1 MLTLSITSNRRP
13 TLRGPL
19 LMGTAKLK
27 IIKKTVVKKH
37 SQNNVKTRKLM
48 IFDQET
54 LELFMKKVAQ
64 YLVQEQVL
72 PKTWKSQATAN
83 EKNYF
88 LYIA

>member
-48 IFDQET
+48 IFDQVT

-64 YLVQEQVL
+64 YLVQKQVL
-72 PKTWKSQATAN
+72 PKTWKS
-83 EKNYF
+83 
-88 LYIA
+88 

>member
-1 MLTLSITSNRRP
+1 MLTLSITSNRRR

-64 YLVQEQVL
+64 YLVQKQVL
-72 PKTWKSQATAN
+72 PKTWKS
-83 EKNYF
+83 
-88 LYIA
+88 

>member
-64 YLVQEQVL
+64 YLVQKQVL
-72 PKTWKSQATAN
+72 PKTWKS
-83 EKNYF
+83 
-88 LYIA
+88 